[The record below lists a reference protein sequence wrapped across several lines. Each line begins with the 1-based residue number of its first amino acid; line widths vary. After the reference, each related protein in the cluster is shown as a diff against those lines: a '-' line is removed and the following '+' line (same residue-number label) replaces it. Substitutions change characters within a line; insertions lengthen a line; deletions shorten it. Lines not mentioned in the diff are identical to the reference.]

1 MRERAFA
8 GARAAG
14 RRQTRGLPT
23 LFTHPLLAVAGEAEK
38 AARNGLTDWRG
49 HTGGATPLRLR
60 LPGWSCRAAWLLW
73 ISDGPVRRATDW
85 AFVKIPDAP
94 IEMLYH
100 RRGQG
105 YKAIVKGGV

>member
-1 MRERAFA
+1 MPAPGRRAGGKLGGSPLSSPIPCWRSPARRRRRREIASRIGGGPPGGA
-8 GARAAG
+8 GAA
-14 RRQTRGLPT
+14 Q
-23 LFTHPLLAVAGEAEK
+23 
-38 AARNGLTDWRG
+38 
-49 HTGGATPLRLR
+49 
-60 LPGWSCRAAWLLW
+60 PGFFGF
-73 ISDGPVRRATDW
+73 DGPVRRATDW